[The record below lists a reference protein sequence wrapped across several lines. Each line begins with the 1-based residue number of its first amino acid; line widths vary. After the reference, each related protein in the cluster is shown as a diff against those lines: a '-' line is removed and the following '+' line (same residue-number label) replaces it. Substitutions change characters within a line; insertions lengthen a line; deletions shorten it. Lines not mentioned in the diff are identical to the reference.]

1 MPEKLNDTESKALLE
16 KGFDAALDASVE
28 TYLEHNPLAA
38 MAVGYLSRRFR
49 AAIRE
54 EVQAAVKEAIAA
66 LPAPAAVEKP
76 KRSRKAKAEA
86 TAPAQEAPV
95 VAQDI
100 QGAEVKPEPVAE
112 AKPEPTPVIDEAD
125 LPTTGKDPAVDAATA
140 APMVDQVPVVESV
153 PQDVQESAPVVNHG
167 VDYMRDIRPLC
178 AQLVSV
184 NAAAIQDVLHHFG
197 VTNMRDVPYE
207 RLPEAKQL
215 LEEAVNAKKAA

>member
-1 MPEKLNDTESKALLE
+1 MPEKLNETESKALLE
-16 KGFDAALDASVE
+16 KGLDAALDASIE

-86 TAPAQEAPV
+86 AGPAQEVSA
-95 VAQDI
+95 VAQDT
-100 QGAEVKPEPVAE
+100 QGAEAKTEPAVE
-112 AKPEPTPVIDEAD
+112 AKPTPVIDEAD

-140 APMVDQVPVVESV
+140 VPMVDQVPVVESV
-153 PQDVQESAPVVNHG
+153 PQDVQASAPVVNHG

-215 LEEAVNAKKAA
+215 LEEAINAKKAA